1 LYGFQKVAQ
10 RFNMSKNKPIVYYT
24 GTPDFDTTTYQG
36 HEVAHVNAL
45 NHPVWGMGRVR
56 TSSVLNKDDDG
67 FETMNTLYVR
77 AEDA

>member
-1 LYGFQKVAQ
+1 MA
-10 RFNMSKNKPIVYYT
+10 KNKPVVYYT

-36 HEVAHVNAL
+36 HEVAHVNVL